1 MGFFYPGITNLGQ
14 VDTNHRQA
22 RCSDTNPALEKLVE
36 EAEASQT
43 DKQQL
48 KTLLH
53 EFAGVFMGR
62 GTWQDLPNQARNP
75 HGVSYPLKIPPQTK
89 RSSRED

>member
-22 RCSDTNPALEKLVE
+22 RCSDSNPALEKLVE

-53 EFAGVFMGR
+53 EFADVFSWEGNLAGPPESGTKSPR
-62 GTWQDLPNQARNP
+62 GQLSP
-75 HGVSYPLKIPPQTK
+75 
-89 RSSRED
+89 